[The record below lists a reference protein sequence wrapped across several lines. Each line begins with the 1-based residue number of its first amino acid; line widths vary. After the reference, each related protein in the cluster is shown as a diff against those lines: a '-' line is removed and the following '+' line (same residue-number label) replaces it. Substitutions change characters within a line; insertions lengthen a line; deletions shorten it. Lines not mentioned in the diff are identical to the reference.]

1 MTRSRKG
8 SRGRRRG
15 APTGRDGRSGDERH
29 GVERAAHDGD
39 ARGRRDTRPP
49 DSRQHQGAPSRPTQ
63 AAAAAADT
71 ASRVASRQAR
81 TRPLRQ
87 LLEGIG
93 TPDPAP
99 FQPDPFQLEAL
110 AALEHEDVLVTA
122 PTGSGKTWI
131 AREEIRRLL
140 AEGKRAWYTSPL
152 KALTNSKFHEFTAEF
167 GDEQVGILT
176 GDRKERSDA
185 PLIVGTTEVYRNQLF
200 DALRRGEQLQADLVI
215 LDEAHYLAD
224 EERGHVWEEAIILTP
239 PRVRMLLLSA
249 TVGRAEEFADW
260 IAEVRGHPCRVIP
273 RPGAR
278 PVPLRAAFLFPDGG
292 LTPLFDERGHFN
304 NEIARFTQTSKAE
317 RQGAHGRFQ
326 RGGPPQRRAGMPEMP
341 PSILL
346 AALASYDLLP
356 AIVFLPTRR
365 RCDEAA
371 AEAAYA
377 PRRGAGPER
386 REARRRVLEGLA
398 EQYPEVRKHRHWDMV
413 LRGGVASHHAGH
425 LPAWK
430 LAIER
435 LMSAGLLD
443 SIFATMT
450 VAAGVDFPARTVV
463 LENIDV
469 RRGRG
474 WQSLTAS
481 ELQQMTGRAGRR
493 GRDRVGFI
501 VAAPGLHQNPQK
513 LATLLHADPD
523 PLESQFRA
531 TYTTLL
537 NLLDAYGTFA
547 QVREIAERSYARRD
561 AAAEVARIEAARVD
575 AEQRLQTKLTEAGC
589 DLPPDVA
596 RGLERL
602 ASARSRLLEEAPQ
615 TSADAYLR
623 WLDKEVVPGRV
634 VSVGRGS
641 RRLVFVTERRGDGL
655 AGVRDNGKRV
665 TLALERIGRVWDETH
680 ALNEAARDAAFELVQ
695 SNRATPLREPRL
707 REARS
712 PTEEA
717 VALINDL
724 IESLGGGRGEG
735 DGERGRC
742 EEALWSVM
750 QEAEAVERL
759 GRRLEAVRGEVW
771 QPFERR
777 ARALHHFGY
786 LDFFAERVTER
797 GRWLAD
803 LRLDRPLL
811 VGEAIGRGLFASLDA
826 PRAAGLMAALAA
838 DAERDYGE
846 LELDDALIT
855 ALAKFDRIAY
865 DVASVEWQQ
874 DIEPAPEINF
884 SAAATAAR
892 WAAGMDWPTLVR
904 RTRAEEGDLFRML
917 SRTGESLLQV
927 SNLTDAHPEAARVAA
942 QAASAVLREPVR
954 SEAAV

>member
-1 MTRSRKG
+1 MARPRKG
-8 SRGRRRG
+8 NRTRQRSSTRRPDTRQQD
-15 APTGRDGRSGDERH
+15 AVRDAERGRDGDRAPERRTSD
-29 GVERAAHDGD
+29 GPRRTTPQASASAAEN
-39 ARGRRDTRPP
+39 
-49 DSRQHQGAPSRPTQ
+49 
-63 AAAAAADT
+63 

-81 TRPLRQ
+81 TRPLRE

-93 TPDPAP
+93 AP
-99 FQPDPFQLEAL
+99 EPSVFKPDPFQLDAL
-110 AALEHEDVLVTA
+110 AALEREDVLVTA

-152 KALTNSKFHEFTAEF
+152 KALTNSKYHEFSDEF
-167 GDEQVGILT
+167 GSERVGILT
-176 GDRKERSDA
+176 GDRKEKSDA
-185 PLIVGTTEVYRNQLF
+185 PLVVGTTEVYRNQLF
-200 DALRRGEQLQADLVI
+200 DALRGGGQLEADLVV

-224 EERGHVWEEAIILTP
+224 EERGHVWEEAILLTP

-260 IAEVRGHPCRVIP
+260 IAEVRGHPCRIIP

-278 PVPLRAAFLFPDGG
+278 PVPLRAAFLYPDAG

-304 NEIARFTQTSKAE
+304 NEIARFMQASKSE
-317 RQGAHGRFQ
+317 RQSSHARFS
-326 RGGPPQRRAGMPEMP
+326 RGPQQRRPGMPEMP

-346 AALASYDLLP
+346 AALGSYDLLP
-356 AIVFLPTRR
+356 SIVFLPTRR

-371 AEAAYA
+371 AEAAFA
-377 PRRGAGPER
+377 PRRGSDNAGR
-386 REARRRVLEGLA
+386 REARRRILERLV
-398 EQYPEVRKHRHWDMV
+398 EQYPEMRKHRHWDIV

-425 LPAWK
+425 MPAWK
-430 LAIER
+430 LAIEH

-443 SIFATMT
+443 AIFATAT

-469 RRGRG
+469 RTGHG
-474 WQSLTAS
+474 WRPLTAS

-493 GRDRVGFI
+493 GRDRVGFV

-513 LATLLHADPD
+513 LATLLQAPPD
-523 PLESQFRA
+523 PLESRFRA

-547 QVREIAERSYARRD
+547 QVRDIAERSFARRD
-561 AAAEVARIEAARVD
+561 AVDDIARLEHEREEAERRM
-575 AEQRLQTKLTEAGC
+575 RSKLAEAGC

-602 ASARSRLLEEAPQ
+602 ASARTRLLEGAPL
-615 TSADAYLR
+615 TRTDAYMR
-623 WLDKEVVPGRV
+623 WLDKEVTPGRV
-634 VSVGRGS
+634 VVVGRGS
-641 RRLVFVTERRGDGL
+641 RRLVFVTERRGEGL
-655 AGVRDNGKRV
+655 AGVRDNGRRV
-665 TLALERIGRVWDETH
+665 TLAMERVGRVFEETH
-680 ALNEAARDAAFELVQ
+680 KMDERSRDEAFELV
-695 SNRATPLREPRL
+695 RAGAATPLREPRL
-707 REARS
+707 REARAE
-712 PTEEA
+712 TDGA

-724 IESLGGGRGEG
+724 IESLSSQG
-735 DGERGRC
+735 GERARC
-742 EEALWSVM
+742 EEALWGVM
-750 QEAEAVERL
+750 QEAEAIERME
-759 GRRLEAVRGEVW
+759 RRIESVRGEVW

-777 ARALHHFGY
+777 ARVLHHFGY
-786 LDFFAERVTER
+786 LDFFAERVTDR

-803 LRLDRPLL
+803 LRIDRPLL
-811 VGEAIGRGLFASLDA
+811 VGEAIGRGLFATLDA

-865 DVASVEWQQ
+865 DAASVEWQQ
-874 DIEPAPEINF
+874 DLEPAPEINF

-892 WAAGMDWPTLVR
+892 WASGLDWASLVR

-917 SRTGESLLQV
+917 SRTGEALLQI
-927 SNLTDAHPEAARVAA
+927 SNIHDSHPQAARIASGAA
-942 QAASAVLREPVR
+942 AAILREPVR
-954 SEAAV
+954 SEATI

>member
-1 MTRSRKG
+1 MTRARKG
-8 SRGRRRG
+8 NKGRRRG
-15 APTGRDGRSGDERH
+15 APSNRKGRREDEGHGGDGRVH
-29 GVERAAHDGD
+29 
-39 ARGRRDTRPP
+39 
-49 DSRQHQGAPSRPTQ
+49 DSRQPDSHQHDSRQQGHSRPRDVQ
-63 AAAAAADT
+63 GSQSRSAASAAADT

-93 TPDPAP
+93 TPDPST
-99 FQPDPFQLEAL
+99 FKPDPFQLEAL
-110 AALEHEDVLVTA
+110 AALERVDVLVTA

-140 AEGKRAWYTSPL
+140 ASGKRAWYTSPL
-152 KALTNSKFHEFTAEF
+152 KALTNSKFHEFSDEF
-167 GDEQVGILT
+167 GEEKVGILT

-200 DALRRGEQLQADLVI
+200 DALRRGEQVEADLLV

-260 IAEVRGHPCRVIP
+260 IAEVRGRPCRVVS

-304 NEIARFTQTSKAE
+304 NEIARFMQTAKSE
-317 RQGAHGRFQ
+317 RQGSQGRFQ
-326 RGGPPQRRAGMPEMP
+326 RGPQRRAGMPEMP

-346 AALASYDLLP
+346 AALGSYDLLP

-371 AEAAYA
+371 AEAAFA
-377 PRRGAGPER
+377 PRRGVGPER
-386 REARRRVLEGLA
+386 REARRRVLEVLA
-398 EQYPEVRKHRHWDMV
+398 EQYPEVRRHRHWDMV

-430 LAIER
+430 LAIEK

-469 RRGRG
+469 RRGQG
-474 WQSLTAS
+474 WQTLSAS
-481 ELQQMTGRAGRR
+481 QLQQMTGRAGRR

-513 LATLLHADPD
+513 LAALLHADPD
-523 PLESQFRA
+523 PLKSQFRA

-537 NLLDAYGTFA
+537 NLLDAFGTFA

-561 AAAEVARIEAARVD
+561 TAEEVARIEQARVE
-575 AEQRLQTKLTEAGC
+575 AERRLQEKLKEAGC
-589 DLPPDVA
+589 DLPPEVA

-602 ASARSRLLEEAPQ
+602 ASARSRLLEDAPQ
-615 TSADAYLR
+615 TRTDAFIR
-623 WLDKEVVPGRV
+623 WLDREVVPGRV
-634 VSVGRGS
+634 VAVGKGS

-655 AGVRDNGKRV
+655 AGVRDNGRRV
-665 TLALERIGRVWDETH
+665 TLALERVGRVWEETH
-680 ALNEAARDAAFELVQ
+680 ALSESARDAAFELVQ

-712 PTEEA
+712 STEEA
-717 VALINDL
+717 VAVINDL
-724 IESLGGGRGEG
+724 IESLAGGTG
-735 DGERGRC
+735 DGHRTRC

-750 QEAEAVERL
+750 QEAESIERL
-759 GRRLEAVRGEVW
+759 GRRLETVRGEVW
-771 QPFERR
+771 YPFERR

-786 LDFFAERVTER
+786 LDFFTERVTER

-826 PRAAGLMAALAA
+826 SRAAGLMAALAA

-855 ALAKFDRIAY
+855 ALARFDRIAY

-874 DIEPAPEINF
+874 DLEPAPEINF